1 MSLLTYST
9 KWKWRI
15 ARMASKKRTPA
26 TTNAA
31 TGVAKAPRLPVSEI
45 PEVQKVVDLK
55 QEIDA
60 LKADHP
66 GVFLKL
72 ADLVDQYN
80 TALEEA
86 SNVVRSRGVTCGP
99 FENFSVSTKYDA
111 TKLYE
116 EVGEELFLQCGGT
129 KARVQQLKVDPNIV
143 EAAIASGKIPKEC
156 VDHFRTISRSYHKP
170 DPINIV

>member
-1 MSLLTYST
+1 
-9 KWKWRI
+9 
-15 ARMASKKRTPA
+15 MASKKRTPSTGGA
-26 TTNAA
+26 TNVT
-31 TGVAKAPRLPVSEI
+31 KAQRLPIAEI
-45 PEVQKVVDLK
+45 PQVQKVVDLK

-60 LKADHP
+60 LKAEHP
-66 GVFLKL
+66 GIFMKL

-86 SNVVRSRGVTCGP
+86 ANEVRSRGVTCGP

-111 TKLYE
+111 TKMYE
-116 EVGEELFLQCGGT
+116 EIGEDLFLQCGGT
-129 KARVQQLKVDPNIV
+129 KAKVQQLKVDPNIV

-156 VDHFRTISRSYHKP
+156 VDHFRTITRSYHKP